1 MAASIMI
8 TAGTASVRETATA
21 GATMTANETTIG
33 NIAIDKTIR

>member
-8 TAGTASVRETATA
+8 TAGTASERETATA
-21 GATMTANETTIG
+21 GATMTATTIG